1 MSEFTPDFG
10 QMMSNIEG
18 ECAEDFRIFRELLL
32 SYNQKFNLT
41 TLTDE
46 REITVKHF
54 LDSISGE
61 SLFPRDALA
70 AEVGSG
76 AGFPSIPLKLMRRDI
91 SFTLFEATGKKCD
104 FLRLVSQ
111 RLDLSLNVHHLRA
124 EEAGRAEQF
133 REKFDVCC
141 ARAVARLNTL
151 AEYCLPLVK
160 VGGRF
165 LAYKGPCGEELE
177 EAENAI
183 LLLGGK
189 IEKVLSFSLPEDF
202 GERSIVVLKKIKP
215 TPAKYPR
222 GRGKERS
229 EPLL

>member
-10 QMMSNIEG
+10 QKSAEIEG
-18 ECAEDFRIFRELLL
+18 EYAESFRIFRELLL

-54 LDSISGE
+54 LDSVSGE
-61 SLFPRDALA
+61 SLFPKSALA

-76 AGFPSIPLKLMRRDI
+76 AGFPSIPLKLIRRDL

-104 FLRLVSQ
+104 FLRIVSQ
-111 RLDLSLNVHHLRA
+111 RLDLSLDVRHLRA
-124 EEAGRAEQF
+124 EEAGRAEEF

-165 LAYKGPCGEELE
+165 LAYKGPCEEE
-177 EAENAI
+177 VKEAEKAI
-183 LLLGGK
+183 ALLGGK
-189 IEKVLSFSLPEDF
+189 VESVLSFSLPDGF
-202 GERSIVVLKKIKP
+202 GERSIVVLKKVKP